1 MDASRWSARS
11 DTRRWR
17 RSRAAAYPE
26 YPSGPF
32 SDIAAFSALRG
43 GAVAHR
49 AYSRGLENPPPQ
61 PPSPRPGTEPSKYQR
76 LIEGDGQWRLRDL
89 LLAQWQAE
97 RDGARRSL
105 SACAGGPSLSASDV
119 SQPRRG
125 EYQVNDSAVV

>member
-1 MDASRWSARS
+1 MAASRWSARS

-43 GAVAHR
+43 GAVAQR
-49 AYSRGLENPPPQ
+49 AYSRGLENPQ
-61 PPSPRPGTEPSKYQR
+61 PPSPRPGTEPSKDQR

-89 LLAQWQAE
+89 LLAQCQPE
-97 RDGARRSL
+97 RDGATRSP
-105 SACAGGPSLSASDV
+105 SACA
-119 SQPRRG
+119 
-125 EYQVNDSAVV
+125 